1 MKYTFQHV
9 DAGNL
14 ALWKISFPVTGSLQE
29 DLSKHEFV
37 DEELLS
43 PVEEL
48 SDVFSEPHVQK
59 HLHIVVKPPPVAVHA
74 KTPKNV
80 FLTTPKGPKLGTW
93 DTVSIDKF
101 LGTLRPKIKEFLSH
115 PRHHIWMPPE
125 TVDANTRQ
133 FYHNL
138 AIPSINDKP
147 NLLLHKLGEETNPNK
162 DILFQYGTHHRIL
175 CNTSGA
181 GKTALVFNGLC
192 SHWGFYFAAAQD
204 TNMIGAQD
212 LELAIEMMSESP
224 QWIRDAFK
232 NSSSDAIQKAN
243 NVNETI
249 AFQFVYKVLL
259 TRWTLFRAFVDV
271 AKELNA
277 GNLPDNIKRDW
288 LLFQILPV
296 VLIGDLHPFLA
307 FMNYCLVG
315 MSVTELRNSLAHF
328 SPGDI
333 LGPAFD
339 SQSDH
344 FFYMLDE
351 AQVAGTRYMG
361 AFADTNGADPRPVL
375 RPIIRAWKMVPF
387 QSVRF
392 VVSGTGFSLSLFKTV
407 LTSGVGKYKGSWSV
421 VRQTGDF
428 INRDPQKTYIT
439 RYLPPSFLSS
449 PSGTV
454 LVSRMYEWLRGR
466 HRFTATFIEQL
477 LAGAWT
483 SKGPSSPQKLLNAY
497 VRVFTN
503 FTLIDCDG
511 ALLGIEPDVDSPEL
525 EGFPWYK
532 LKRDDGLV
540 QELSTSLYTY
550 ITRGKY
556 PRWYTNKQ
564 DLVEYGVARFVGQEE
579 EFIVEEPMALV
590 GILRYFE
597 EEGVMIDGDIR
608 ARMQAAQGP
617 AFEEAVLLS
626 CTRLFQVGTCLS
638 DVFLFHGHVPDW
650 ACQKGQIMSRK
661 GQELV
666 VSDIS
671 PVWCVPGTLM
681 GPDLM
686 AWLRLDDG
694 KLILLLIQAK
704 CYLAGNKDT
713 LVPTVTGKAIRS
725 LSPRNFYSTLRS
737 TQAKNKTVSMLEA
750 INTVGECFTGAR
762 YNMMRV
768 VVVYPVGGFDPA
780 RSEEIASALREDNHP
795 FAILRHAPFLSSLA
809 THDDTPTI
817 LSSLVA
823 KRVRQDDGN
832 GDEDENEDYPNRKS
846 RKKSA
851 KAGV

>member
-1 MKYTFQHV
+1 MR
-9 DAGNL
+9 
-14 ALWKISFPVTGSLQE
+14 
-29 DLSKHEFV
+29 
-37 DEELLS
+37 
-43 PVEEL
+43 
-48 SDVFSEPHVQK
+48 
-59 HLHIVVKPPPVAVHA
+59 
-74 KTPKNV
+74 
-80 FLTTPKGPKLGTW
+80 
-93 DTVSIDKF
+93 DTSIDEF

-115 PRHHIWMPPE
+115 PRHRIWMPPK

-212 LELAIEMMSESP
+212 LELAIEMMSQSP

-243 NVNETI
+243 DVNETI
-249 AFQFVYKVLL
+249 AFELVYKVLL
-259 TRWTLFRAFVDV
+259 TRWTLFRAFIDV

-307 FMNYCLVG
+307 FMNSCLVG
-315 MSVTELRNSLAHF
+315 MSVTELQNSLAHF
-328 SPGDI
+328 SPGDV

-344 FFYMLDE
+344 FFYILDE

-361 AFADTNGADPRPVL
+361 AFADTDGADPRPVL
-375 RPIIRAWKMVPF
+375 RPIIRAWKMVSF
-387 QSVRF
+387 QSIRF
-392 VVSGTGFSLSLFKTV
+392 IVSGTGFSSSLFKTG
-407 LTSGVGKYKGSWSV
+407 LTSGVGKAKGSWKV

-428 INRDPQKTYIT
+428 INRDPQKSYIT

-449 PSGTV
+449 PSGTI

-483 SKGPSSPQKLLNAY
+483 GKGPSSPQKLLNAY

-503 FTLIDCDG
+503 FTPIDCDG
-511 ALLGIEPDVDSPEL
+511 ALLGIEPDVDSPKL
-525 EGFPWYK
+525 AGFPWYK
-532 LKRDDGLV
+532 LKRADHCQDDGLV

-579 EFIVEEPMALV
+579 EVIVEEPMALV

-608 ARMQAAQGP
+608 ARMQAAQGF

-650 ACQKGQIMSRK
+650 AYQKGQIVSRK

-666 VSDIS
+666 VSDIVNGNPAIPSAGITHFARNPDDVKNWITSKS

-737 TQAKNKTVSMLEA
+737 TKAKNETVSMLEA
-750 INTVGECFTGAR
+750 INTVGESFTGAR
-762 YNMMRV
+762 YNVLRV
-768 VVVYPVGGFDPA
+768 VVVYPLDGFDPA

-795 FAILRHAPFLSSLA
+795 FATLRHAPFLSSLA

-823 KRVRQDDGN
+823 KRVRQDDGD
-832 GDEDENEDYPNRKS
+832 GDEDKDEDYPTRKS